1 MHPSRARSATRAG
14 GRSLAAPGTAN
25 IVSAS
30 LVVDPSDVTP
40 PVDADPAVT
49 CGADPLPLLRELRE
63 IHIRLKSGRLHLI
76 RGRELRQLRFREG
89 RVLDGSSDLPGER
102 LGDLLVR
109 EGLLTAEALE
119 STVRVVLGERRRL
132 GAVLVETGRLSRE
145 QVAGAVSRHAI
156 AVLQA
161 SLAREGLSVAFEEAS
176 EVQPT
181 TDFACRLSAADLVL
195 QVARQVDAE
204 PLLDRGL
211 GDRARVLARSAG
223 PREGDPAIPFSP
235 AEGFVLS
242 RVDGTLGFRALRDV
256 IPLPAAEV
264 DRCVLGLL
272 FTGAVEAVAA
282 ASPAPRARRPAE
294 PGPASASA
302 PSGPVIAPP
311 PRGADLRAAV
321 LEAHAGLEKRTHYEV
336 LGIGQDASDAD
347 VRLAYARLMR
357 MFHPDA
363 FASGEIDDLRAQRA
377 AVYRRASEAFS
388 VLKDDD
394 ARAAYDNQLKL
405 WKVRVPSPPPPP
417 LPATPPPA
425 PSSPT
430 ASAVRAPAGTPP
442 TAGST
447 PPSPEPPPPD
457 PLEVVEA
464 AEQHLCDSEFWE
476 AIQKLEPLMP
486 RLEGSLLARARLA
499 LARAYLRNPRWRR
512 RAEEVLRAVIDDNPR
527 HVEARVLLAQLY
539 QELGL
544 PTRAATLLRE
554 VRVIDPS
561 NAGAR
566 AAEKPSEPPLPAPG
580 GGALRRLF
588 GPR

>member
-1 MHPSRARSATRAG
+1 M
-14 GRSLAAPGTAN
+14 
-25 IVSAS
+25 SAS

-40 PVDADPAVT
+40 PVDAHAAVT

-63 IHIRLKSGRLHLI
+63 IHVRLKSGRLHLI

-89 RVLDGSSDLPGER
+89 RVLDASSDLPGER

-109 EGLLTAEALE
+109 EGLLAPQALE
-119 STVRVVLGERRRL
+119 NAVRVVLGERRRL
-132 GAVLVETGRLSRE
+132 GAVLVETGCLSRE
-145 QVAGAVSRHAI
+145 QVTGAVSRHAT

-161 SLAREGLSVAFEEAS
+161 SLERGGLSVAFEEAS
-176 EVQPT
+176 EAQPN
-181 TDFACRLSAADLVL
+181 TDFDCRLSAADLVL
-195 QVARQVDAE
+195 QLARRVDAE

-211 GDRARVLARSAG
+211 GDGARVLARSAG
-223 PREGDPAIPFSP
+223 PRDAGPAIPLSP

-256 IPLPAAEV
+256 IPLPPADV

-272 FTGAVEAVAA
+272 FTGAIETVAP
-282 ASPAPRARRPAE
+282 ASRAPRPRPPAE
-294 PGPASASA
+294 PAETPAPGPGATTAPSA
-302 PSGPVIAPP
+302 PAPPSRSGPVIATP
-311 PRGADLRAAV
+311 PRGVDLRAAI
-321 LEAHAGLEKRTHYEV
+321 LEAHAGLEKRTHYEI

-357 MFHPDA
+357 VFHPDA
-363 FASGEIDDLRAQRA
+363 FSSGDIDDLEAERA

-394 ARAAYDNQLKL
+394 TRAAYDNQLKL
-405 WKVRVPSPPPPP
+405 WKVRVPTPPPP
-417 LPATPPPA
+417 PATPPPA

-430 ASAVRAPAGTPP
+430 AGATQAPVQAAPGAGAGAPSREAPPAVP
-442 TAGST
+442 
-447 PPSPEPPPPD
+447 PEPPPPD
-457 PLEVVEA
+457 PFEVVEA
-464 AEQHLCDSEFWE
+464 AEQHLRDSEFWE
-476 AIQKLEPLMP
+476 VIQEIEPLVP
-486 RLEGSLLARARLA
+486 RLEGALLARARLA
-499 LARAYLRNPRWRR
+499 LARAYLRNPRWKR
-512 RAEEVLRAVIDDNPR
+512 RAEETLRAVIDDNPR

-539 QELGL
+539 QQLGL

-561 NAGAR
+561 NAAAL
-566 AAEKPSEPPLPAPG
+566 AAEAPPEPPPAPA
-580 GGALRRLF
+580 GGALRRFF